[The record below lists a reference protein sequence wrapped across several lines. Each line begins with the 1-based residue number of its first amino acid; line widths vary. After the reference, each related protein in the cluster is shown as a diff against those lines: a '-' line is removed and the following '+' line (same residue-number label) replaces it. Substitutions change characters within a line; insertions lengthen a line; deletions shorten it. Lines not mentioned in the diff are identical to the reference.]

1 MDGVL
6 GDEAA
11 AGRTA
16 SQLLD
21 ARRARDAVFDG
32 YGDGFGEPAWD
43 TLLLLFCAHA
53 EGQGLVPIADV
64 VAETNSPEQIAKA
77 YIRWLE
83 TQDLVAVNGTD
94 VVLTVRATGLMMKY
108 LKGDDA

>member
-6 GDEAA
+6 GDGAA
-11 AGRTA
+11 AGRKA

-43 TLLLLFCAHA
+43 TLLLLFCALA
-53 EGQGLVPIADV
+53 RGQGAVPVADV
-64 VAETNSPEQIAKA
+64 VAETNSPERTSMA
-77 YIRWLE
+77 YLGWLE
-83 TQDLVAVNGTD
+83 TQDLVVVNGTG
-94 VVLTVRATGLMMKY
+94 VGLAARATSLMMKY
-108 LKGDDA
+108 LKGEDA